1 MEAAFDTLAYAERL
15 KAAGID
21 GAHANAHAEALR
33 AALGEGVA
41 TRADVREIR
50 ADIARLG
57 GRIDGIEGRID
68 GIEGRIDGLEGRI
81 DGIEEKMA
89 TKTDLAHVEEKM
101 ATKTDLAHVE
111 EKMATKTDLV
121 RLETL
126 IERSANRTLLATT
139 GLMVAIGGLI
149 VAALKFL

>member
-68 GIEGRIDGLEGRI
+68 GLEGRLDGLEGRL

-101 ATKTDLAHVE
+101 ATKTDLVH
-111 EKMATKTDLV
+111 
-121 RLETL
+121 LETL

>member
-57 GRIDGIEGRID
+57 GRIDGLGGRIDGLEGRID
-68 GIEGRIDGLEGRI
+68 GIEGRIDGLEGRL
-81 DGIEEKMA
+81 DGI
-89 TKTDLAHVEEKM
+89 EEKM

>member
-57 GRIDGIEGRID
+57 GRIDGLGGRIDGLGGRIDGLGGRID
-68 GIEGRIDGLEGRI
+68 GI
-81 DGIEEKMA
+81 
-89 TKTDLAHVEEKM
+89 EEKM

>member
-68 GIEGRIDGLEGRI
+68 GLEGRI
-81 DGIEEKMA
+81 DGIEGKMA
-89 TKTDLAHVEEKM
+89 TKTDLAHVEGRI
-101 ATKTDLAHVE
+101 E

>member
-81 DGIEEKMA
+81 DGLEGRLDGI
-89 TKTDLAHVEEKM
+89 EEKM